1 MVKTRGYG
9 AHERWGPTGW
19 FTDREL
25 AGGGALLDMGVHA
38 IDTARFLL
46 GDPEPGRVCATVGT
60 RYAEGRYEVDDDAIL
75 LIGWD
80 NGTNSVV
87 ESGWWQPRI
96 GGLEAD
102 TEVYGT
108 KGYQRIW
115 PDTPPA
121 EDYEHCTQPMY
132 SAQMAEFLD
141 SVAEGRQPR
150 PSGEDGRIV
159 MQIVEA
165 RLRERSR
172 RGLRTALSRISWP
185 WHKGSVRSHER
196 LRRWSMV
203 ILVMVGM
210 TAVPAASASPTPE
223 GVPDLA
229 IAGPVVASMA
239 RTSSHRNPMPA
250 RRFRLRARAGPPG
263 SPSPSATSVPATTR
277 STSAER
283 ETAMASWFGITTIA
297 LSR

>member
-1 MVKTRGYG
+1 MVAHCWRFRTEVIALRDRIASGALGEVVKTRGYG

-46 GDPEPGRVCATVGT
+46 GRPRAGPGVRRGGH

-87 ESGWWQPRI
+87 ESGWWQSRI

-108 KGYQRIW
+108 KGYERIW
-115 PDTPPA
+115 PDTPPS

-132 SAQMAEFLD
+132 SAQVAEFLD
-141 SVAEGRQPR
+141 SVSEGRQPR

-159 MQIVEA
+159 MQIVDA
-165 RLRERSR
+165 PTRALATQD
-172 RGLRTALSRISWP
+172 LRTARVVLLHGVAGRDPVARGSSR
-185 WHKGSVRSHER
+185 
-196 LRRWSMV
+196 
-203 ILVMVGM
+203 
-210 TAVPAASASPTPE
+210 
-223 GVPDLA
+223 
-229 IAGPVVASMA
+229 
-239 RTSSHRNPMPA
+239 
-250 RRFRLRARAGPPG
+250 
-263 SPSPSATSVPATTR
+263 
-277 STSAER
+277 
-283 ETAMASWFGITTIA
+283 
-297 LSR
+297 